1 MSTILDALRKAEA
14 EASRKPD
21 LARPADEFFG
31 QVLPPSPPK
40 RTGAWFGIV
49 AFVAVSFAVGLVLGT
64 RFLAGRRAET
74 VNRSENVELA
84 KAEQA
89 TAETRPGAAA
99 PEARPAVEKAPAVSA
114 GPVAAAGPSAVPAA
128 QADVPAVK
136 PEDRAPQVQAQGDGA
151 PPAAAPAPA
160 EPAAVPAAAPAS
172 QDVAP
177 EAAAAPAEGSGDD
190 QVAAEPRVRPV
201 DAPAVVSKVAPAT
214 NSSATGAAATSAAAA
229 AAAHAAPAVD
239 QGAAPSG
246 AQVDAAVPAASAPVP
261 PPAPANP
268 APAAAAN
275 PAAPAA
281 AGNPAPA
288 EAASA
293 PPAAANPAP
302 AADAAKPAP
311 QPPAVQVANN
321 SPVAARPAAPAAMGS
336 QAGAGVPQAAR
347 GAQAAAPSSQ
357 VAPAPLVPMVPPSE
371 RSKHAGSQRIG
382 ARMAEMRARR
392 GVSARADDTSD
403 AAPDGRGSSD
413 QQVAALRRP
422 IPITPPAASA
432 PGEPV
437 TLKARP
443 SAPETGQPAASE
455 HPAEAPVQPA
465 DGLQGGD
472 NSPSPPPE
480 QMAAA
485 VRRSPTGA
493 PQVAI
498 NIVQWS
504 SAPARRFAFVTV
516 DGSAMTQV
524 REGDRVGGLT
534 VKRIYQRAVEF
545 GYNDS
550 SFLMRAN

>member
-21 LARPADEFFG
+21 LARPADELFG
-31 QVLPPSPPK
+31 QGLPPSPPK
-40 RTGAWFGIV
+40 RAGAWFGIV

-74 VNRSENVELA
+74 VNRSENGELA

-89 TAETRPGAAA
+89 TAETRPAAAA
-99 PEARPAVEKAPAVSA
+99 PEARPSGEKGPAVSA
-114 GPVAAAGPSAVPAA
+114 GPVGGTAPSAVLVG
-128 QADVPAVK
+128 QADVPTVK
-136 PEDRAPQVQAQGDGA
+136 PEDRAPAVQPRGDGV
-151 PPAAAPAPA
+151 PPAAAPAAA
-160 EPAAVPAAAPAS
+160 EPAAPPAAAPAS

-201 DAPAVVSKVAPAT
+201 DAPAAVSKAAPAT
-214 NSSATGAAATSAAAA
+214 NTAASGAAATSAAAA
-229 AAAHAAPAVD
+229 SAFAASAAAHAAPAAD
-239 QGAAPSG
+239 QGAAPSA
-246 AQVDAAVPAASAPVP
+246 AQVDAAVPAAPAPVP
-261 PPAPANP
+261 PPALANP
-268 APAAAAN
+268 VPAAAAN
-275 PAAPAA
+275 S
-281 AGNPAPA
+281 APA

-293 PPAAANPAP
+293 PAAAANPAP

-336 QAGAGVPQAAR
+336 QTGTGVPQAAR
-347 GAQAAAPSSQ
+347 GSQAAAPSSQ

-382 ARMAEMRARR
+382 ARMAELRARR
-392 GVSARADDTSD
+392 GVSARPDDTSD

-413 QQVAALRRP
+413 QQVAAIRRP

-443 SAPETGQPAASE
+443 SAPETEQPPASE
-455 HPAEAPVQPA
+455 HPAEAPVHPA

-472 NSPSPPPE
+472 NSPSPPAE

-504 SAPARRFAFVTV
+504 SAPTRRFAFVTV